1 MEISASPFV
10 SALADATHPAQK
22 SDAHAQALRTAIANL
37 ASGSTTGQ
45 VQTETALLRTL
56 LQALQS
62 TPGTKGQ
69 IGPLLADL
77 AKAQVL
83 PATPPAIRN
92 EIARTLEIAQP
103 LRDLPDDTE
112 LARVLLSSRTP
123 PNTTTGASPAPDTT
137 RQGALVADLKS
148 ALTSLQGALQ
158 QWATK
163 EGATPTA
170 TAPAPQQMAVATTS
184 ALASGSAAPKQ
195 GLGALPTPASPN
207 PTGPNPTGP
216 NPSGPN
222 PSGTS
227 APSSLQGATK
237 ETGTVQGGALTP
249 ANLQPPLVVPLGS
262 LATLPSP
269 ANPGISSAH
278 GGMADAMVSF
288 LLSQQ
293 AAATPSDVMMRQRN
307 ARLANPGDGRSDLS
321 PGATNP
327 AVAAYRK
334 ALPPTPAQP
343 ATLWPHEPGPA
354 FIART
359 LSARTEAA
367 LTQVKILEI
376 TAQLQRAEQ
385 STANAQVAPEP
396 RWTFD
401 LPLQTPFGQAQAR
414 FEVSRDSFK
423 ARNGA
428 QAVVWRTRFSMDVE
442 PLGPVHAQIA
452 LLGKHAWIGL
462 WAERPEAMNLLE
474 QQQAELQNT
483 FSADNLEAEVI
494 CCLGSPPAHAA
505 GTGTMWDNAV

>member
-1 MEISASPFV
+1 MEISASPIL
-10 SALADATHPAQK
+10 SALADAAHPAQRQ
-22 SDAHAQALRTAIANL
+22 DAHAQALRVAMANL
-37 ASGSTTGQ
+37 ANGSTTGL

-56 LQALQS
+56 LQALQT

-83 PATPPAIRN
+83 PATPVAIRN
-92 EIARTLEIAQP
+92 EIARTLDTAQP
-103 LRDLPDDTE
+103 LRNLSDDTDMT
-112 LARVLLSSRTP
+112 RVLMSSRPQSETAAGARLAPNNTP
-123 PNTTTGASPAPDTT
+123 QPA
-137 RQGALVADLKS
+137 LLSELKT
-148 ALTSLQGALQ
+148 ALTTLQGALQ
-158 QWATK
+158 QWANK
-163 EGATPTA
+163 EGMPPSAANATASTPSPQPATMPLAAAPASGTADPRPQIPTTMAQGGTATSLSLQRPTA
-170 TAPAPQQMAVATTS
+170 DLVAAQKAS
-184 ALASGSAAPKQ
+184 ASQA
-195 GLGALPTPASPN
+195 GLPPT
-207 PTGPNPTGP
+207 
-216 NPSGPN
+216 
-222 PSGTS
+222 
-227 APSSLQGATK
+227 
-237 ETGTVQGGALTP
+237 
-249 ANLQPPLVVPLGS
+249 LVVPLGS
-262 LATLPSP
+262 MAHLPP
-269 ANPGISSAH
+269 QAAAAGGPAH

-293 AAATPSDVMMRQRN
+293 AAATPSDAMMRLRN
-307 ARLANPGDGRSDLS
+307 ARLANPGDGKSDLT

-334 ALPPTPAQP
+334 ALPTTPVQH

-385 STANAQVAPEP
+385 STGNAQAAPEP

-462 WAERPEAMNLLE
+462 WAERPEAMSLLE

-483 FSADNLEAEVI
+483 FSADDVEAEVI
-494 CCLGSPPAHAA
+494 CCLGTPPAHAA

>member
-1 MEISASPFV
+1 M
-10 SALADATHPAQK
+10 L
-22 SDAHAQALRTAIANL
+22 
-37 ASGSTTGQ
+37 
-45 VQTETALLRTL
+45 
-56 LQALQS
+56 
-62 TPGTKGQ
+62 
-69 IGPLLADL
+69 
-77 AKAQVL
+77 
-83 PATPPAIRN
+83 
-92 EIARTLEIAQP
+92 
-103 LRDLPDDTE
+103 
-112 LARVLLSSRTP
+112 
-123 PNTTTGASPAPDTT
+123 
-137 RQGALVADLKS
+137 
-148 ALTSLQGALQ
+148 
-158 QWATK
+158 
-163 EGATPTA
+163 
-170 TAPAPQQMAVATTS
+170 
-184 ALASGSAAPKQ
+184 
-195 GLGALPTPASPN
+195 
-207 PTGPNPTGP
+207 
-216 NPSGPN
+216 
-222 PSGTS
+222 
-227 APSSLQGATK
+227 
-237 ETGTVQGGALTP
+237 
-249 ANLQPPLVVPLGS
+249 PPLVVPLGS

-278 GGMADAMVSF
+278 GVMADAMVSF

-307 ARLANPGDGRSDLS
+307 AKLANPGDGRSDLS

-334 ALPPTPAQP
+334 ALPPTPVQP
-343 ATLWPHEPGPA
+343 TTLWPHDPGPA

-423 ARNGA
+423 SRNGA

-442 PLGPVHAQIA
+442 PLGPIHAQIA
-452 LLGKHAWIGL
+452 LLGRHAWIGL

-483 FSADNLEAEVI
+483 FSADNVEAEVI
-494 CCLGSPPAHAA
+494 CCLGAPPAHAA
-505 GTGTMWDNAV
+505 GTGTMWDHAV

>member
-1 MEISASPFV
+1 MEINASPIL

-22 SDAHAQALRTAIANL
+22 QDAHTQALRTAIANL
-37 ASGSTTGQ
+37 ASGSTTGL

-77 AKAQVL
+77 ARAQVL
-83 PATPPAIRN
+83 PATPTAIRN
-92 EIARTLEIAQP
+92 EIARTLDIAQP
-103 LRDLPDDTE
+103 LRNLPDDTE

-123 PNTTTGASPAPDTT
+123 PSSTTGASTAPDAT

-148 ALTSLQGALQ
+148 ALISLQGALQ
-158 QWATK
+158 QWAAK
-163 EGATPTA
+163 EGAAPA
-170 TAPAPQQMAVATTS
+170 AAPAPQQMAAPTTP
-184 ALASGSAAPKQ
+184 ALASGSADPRE
-195 GLGALPTPASPN
+195 GAAALLTLA
-207 PTGPNPTGP
+207 GA
-216 NPSGPN
+216 
-222 PSGTS
+222 S
-227 APSSLQGATK
+227 APSNLQGATK
-237 ETGTVQGGALTP
+237 DAGTAQAGTPTP
-249 ANLQPPLVVPLGS
+249 ATLQPPLVVPLGS

-269 ANPGISSAH
+269 AHPGISSAH

-293 AAATPSDVMMRQRN
+293 AAATPSDLMMRQRN
-307 ARLANPGDGRSDLS
+307 AKLANPGDGRSDLS

-334 ALPPTPAQP
+334 ALPPTPVQP
-343 ATLWPHEPGPA
+343 ATLWPHDPGPA

-414 FEVSRDSFK
+414 FEVSRDCFK

-474 QQQAELQNT
+474 QQQADLQNT
-483 FSADNLEAEVI
+483 FSADNVEAEVI

>member
-1 MEISASPFV
+1 MEINASPIL

-22 SDAHAQALRTAIANL
+22 QDAHTQALRTAIANL
-37 ASGSTTGQ
+37 ASVSTTGL

-62 TPGTKGQ
+62 TPETKGQ

-83 PATPPAIRN
+83 PATPTAIRN
-92 EIARTLEIAQP
+92 EIARTLDIAQP
-103 LRDLPDDTE
+103 LRNLPDDTE
-112 LARVLLSSRTP
+112 LTRVLLSSRTP
-123 PNTTTGASPAPDTT
+123 PNPTTGVSPAPDTT
-137 RQGALVADLKS
+137 RQGAFVADLKS
-148 ALTSLQGALQ
+148 ALTSLQGVLQ
-158 QWATK
+158 QWAAK
-163 EGATPTA
+163 DGSAPTTA
-170 TAPAPQQMAVATTS
+170 AAPAPQQKAVPTVS
-184 ALASGSAAPKQ
+184 ALVSGSADPKQ
-195 GLGALPTPASPN
+195 GVATLPTPA
-207 PTGPNPTGP
+207 
-216 NPSGPN
+216 
-222 PSGTS
+222 GTS
-227 APSSLQGATK
+227 ATSSLQGATK
-237 ETGTVQGGALTP
+237 EAGTAQGGVSTP
-249 ANLQPPLVVPLGS
+249 AYLQPPLVVPLGS
-262 LATLPSP
+262 LATLPAP

-307 ARLANPGDGRSDLS
+307 AKLASPGDGKSDLS

-334 ALPPTPAQP
+334 AQPPTPVQP
-343 ATLWPHEPGPA
+343 ATLWPHDPGPA

-442 PLGPVHAQIA
+442 PLGPIHAQIA
-452 LLGKHAWIGL
+452 LLGRHAWIGL

-483 FSADNLEAEVI
+483 FSADNVEAEVI
-494 CCLGSPPAHAA
+494 CCLGAPPAHAA
-505 GTGTMWDNAV
+505 GTGTMRDHAV